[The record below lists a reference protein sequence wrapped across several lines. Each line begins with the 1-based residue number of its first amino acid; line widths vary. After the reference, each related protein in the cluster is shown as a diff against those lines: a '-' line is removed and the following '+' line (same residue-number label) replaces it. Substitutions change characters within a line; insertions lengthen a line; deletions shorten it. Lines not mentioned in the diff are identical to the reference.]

1 MRAERCIVY
10 SSISDHRPAQAMVI
24 CVEEG
29 QLPADGLFSEK
40 KSVSALPGSRVRV
53 AKLGSTM
60 RRVPVSVMKTLVTGA
75 DIKPRAGDL
84 VLARVK
90 HVGHQSRLHLPCGRR
105 ARLFKGSEIIVP
117 YGNRYAVHQFEAVVP
132 ETLGECQLV
141 AAGGVAGKVT
151 SQHDGVRSATVLEP
165 IGLVG
170 NERGD
175 IVNLNQ
181 FAMPP
186 QAPDPKRHPLVV
198 VVVGS
203 EMDAGKT
210 TTVTHIVRGLMLA
223 GIHTAAA
230 KVTGTGA
237 ATDYWEYVDAGAAQV
252 LDFVDAGHASTAGLS
267 LNELES
273 VFLSILGNLSA
284 GKPEAIVIEIADGLM
299 QRETS
304 ALLTSRVF
312 RQHVTSIVFAA
323 GDSMG
328 AIAGVEWL
336 HQRGL
341 PIVAVSGLVTA
352 SALGRQS
359 TRLAT
364 GMPVLSR
371 HDLLEGE
378 AFMRLVPTAA
388 QVAQHNNGLVYAPR
402 TTLPQRQ

>member
-1 MRAERCIVY
+1 
-10 SSISDHRPAQAMVI
+10 MVI
-24 CVEEG
+24 RIAED
-29 QLPADGLFSEK
+29 QYAAQRDGLFSEHRIVK
-40 KSVSALPGSRVRV
+40 PLPASQARA
-53 AKLGSTM
+53 AKLGSTT
-60 RRVPVSVMKTLVTGA
+60 RRVALDAMKTLVTGVGVR
-75 DIKPRAGDL
+75 PRAGDL

-90 HVGHQSRLHLPCGRR
+90 QVGHQARIHLPCGRR
-105 ARLFKGSEIIVP
+105 SRLFKGNEVVVP

-151 SQHDGVRSATVLEP
+151 SQHDSVRAATVLEP

-170 NERGD
+170 NENGE
-175 IVNLNQ
+175 VLNLNQ
-181 FAMPP
+181 FAMPF
-186 QAPDPKRHPLVV
+186 QAPDPKRQPLVV

-223 GIHTAAA
+223 GIHVTAA

-237 ATDYWEYVDAGAAQV
+237 ATDYWEYVDAGAARV
-252 LDFVDAGHASTAGLS
+252 LDFVDAGHASTAGLN
-267 LNELES
+267 LTELEN
-273 VFLSILGNLSA
+273 VFLSILGNLMSDE
-284 GKPEAIVIEIADGLM
+284 PEAVVIEIADGLM

-312 RQHVTSIVFAA
+312 RQYVTSIVFAA

-328 AIAGVEWL
+328 ASAGVEWL
-336 HQRGL
+336 RQRGL

-359 TRLAT
+359 TRAST

-388 QVAQHNNGLVYAPR
+388 QAVPANNGITYASRP
-402 TTLPQRQ
+402 TLSQRQ

>member
-1 MRAERCIVY
+1 
-10 SSISDHRPAQAMVI
+10 MVI
-24 CVEEG
+24 RVAEG
-29 QLPADGLFSEK
+29 QLNAQSDVLFSGQK
-40 KSVSALPGSRVRV
+40 NVTPLLGSRARA

-60 RRVPVSVMKTLVTGA
+60 RRVPVSALKTLITGA
-75 DIKPRAGDL
+75 DIRPRAGDL

-90 HVGHQSRLHLPCGRR
+90 QVGHQSRLHLPCGRR
-105 ARLFKGSEIIVP
+105 SRLFKGNEIIVP

-151 SQHDGVRSATVLEP
+151 SQHDGVKSATVLEP

-170 NERGD
+170 DERGE
-175 IVNLNQ
+175 IVNLNH
-181 FAMPP
+181 FAMAA
-186 QAPDPKRHPLVV
+186 QAPDPKRQPLVV

-210 TTVTHIVRGLMLA
+210 TTVTHIVRGLTLA
-223 GIHTAAA
+223 GINTAAA

-237 ATDYWEYVDAGAAQV
+237 ATDYWEYVDAGASQV

-267 LNELES
+267 LNELEN
-273 VFLSILGNLSA
+273 VFLSILGNLAA
-284 GKPEAIVIEIADGLM
+284 GEPEAIVVEIADGLM

-328 AIAGVEWL
+328 ASAGVDWL
-336 HQRGL
+336 RQRGL

-378 AFMRLVPTAA
+378 AFIRLVPTAA
-388 QVAQHNNGLVYAPR
+388 QAMQHNSGLAYAPR